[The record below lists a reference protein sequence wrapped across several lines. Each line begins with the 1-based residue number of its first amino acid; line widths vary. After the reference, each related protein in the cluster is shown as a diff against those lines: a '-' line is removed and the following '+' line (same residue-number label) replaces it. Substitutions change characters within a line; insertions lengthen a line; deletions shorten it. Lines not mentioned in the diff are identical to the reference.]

1 MRGKR
6 AKQIK
11 RVMSFLGHREFDE
24 KGRKLISQY
33 RRFKKIYTRN
43 QEEVLIQL
51 NKLDKMRIKAQTLD
65 ALEKKGK

>member
-11 RVMSFLGHREFDE
+11 RAMSFLGYREFDE

-43 QEEVLIQL
+43 RGETLIQL
-51 NKLDKMRIKAQTLD
+51 NKIDKMRIKIKDQEA
-65 ALEKKGK
+65 KKK